1 MKLARD
7 GIQLSFDI
15 AGAGPP
21 EFLFVHGLGGDRT
34 HFTPQMEYFARQGR
48 ALTAE
53 LRGHGE
59 SDKPQQSYSIEG
71 FAEDLV
77 WLCTRQQITKP
88 VIVGQSMGGNMALE
102 IAARYPEFPAG
113 LVLLNSG
120 VLFPASAATVFA
132 GYLEGLRGPDF
143 ADQVRKIV
151 ATPVCR
157 PTHAAPMLNRPFSRR
172 HSTCWCPRLK
182 VCSPGMC
189 IGLVSAPRRA
199 RSRCCT
205 SKRPIG
211 SRIWIAL
218 RHCARNWSRPRPS
231 APGIS
236 CR

>member
-7 GIQLSFDI
+7 GIQLSFDT

-48 ALTAE
+48 VLIAE

-59 SDKPQQSYSIEG
+59 SDKPQEAYSIEG

-88 VIVGQSMGGNMALE
+88 LIVGQSMGGNMALE
-102 IAARYPEFPAG
+102 IAARYPDFPAG
-113 LVLLNSG
+113 LVLLDSG
-120 VLFPASAATVFA
+120 VVFA

-151 ATPVCR
+151 ADSCLPTDTCR
-157 PTHAAPMLNRPFSRR
+157 PMLNKPFWRR
-172 HSTCWCPRLK
+172 HSTCWCPRLQI
-182 VCSPGMC
+182 SSLGMC
-189 IGLVSAPRRA
+189 IGRVSAPRRA

-231 APGIS
+231 ALGIS